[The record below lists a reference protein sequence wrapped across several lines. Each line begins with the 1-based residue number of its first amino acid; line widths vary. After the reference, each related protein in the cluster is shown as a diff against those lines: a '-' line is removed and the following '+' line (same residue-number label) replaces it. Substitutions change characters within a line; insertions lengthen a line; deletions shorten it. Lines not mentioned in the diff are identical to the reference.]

1 MERAPL
7 EHPSSGS
14 FKDLH
19 LQKFMTVHVDRS
31 ERDGKFLCLQG
42 QAPEMVYIF
51 IIFNIIIIIPIK
63 VGLEKEPNIYE
74 VSTS

>member
-1 MERAPL
+1 
-7 EHPSSGS
+7 
-14 FKDLH
+14 
-19 LQKFMTVHVDRS
+19 
-31 ERDGKFLCLQG
+31 
-42 QAPEMVYIF
+42 MVYIF